1 MENLTQEEIQNSI
14 NAAYDSVNLI
24 NELNLIE
31 ELSKEEKD
39 TLYRNKEHLKIMLA
53 KEWFFNALT
62 EEQKN
67 ELFDICKYE

>member
-1 MENLTQEEIQNSI
+1 MENLTQEEIQNSV

-39 TLYRNKEHLKIMLA
+39 TLDRNKEHLKIMLA

-62 EEQKN
+62 EEQKV
-67 ELFDICKYE
+67 ELSSI

>member
-1 MENLTQEEIQNSI
+1 MENLTQEEIQNSV

-31 ELSKEEKD
+31 ELSIEEKD
-39 TLYRNKEHLKIMLA
+39 TLDRNKEHLKIMLA

-62 EEQKN
+62 EEQKV
-67 ELFDICKYE
+67 ELSNI

>member
-1 MENLTQEEIQNSI
+1 MENLTQEEIQNSV

-31 ELSKEEKD
+31 ELSEEEKD
-39 TLYRNKEHLKIMLA
+39 TLDRNKEHLKIMLA

-62 EEQKN
+62 EEQKV

>member
-31 ELSKEEKD
+31 ELSNEEKD
-39 TLYRNKEHLKIMLA
+39 TLDRNKEHLKIMLA

-62 EEQKN
+62 EEQKV

>member
-1 MENLTQEEIQNSI
+1 MEDLTQEEIQNSV

-31 ELSKEEKD
+31 ELSEEEKD
-39 TLYRNKEHLKIMLA
+39 TLDRNKEHLKIMLA

-62 EEQKN
+62 EEQKV

>member
-39 TLYRNKEHLKIMLA
+39 TLDRNKKHIKIMLA
-53 KEWFFNALT
+53 KEWFFDALT
-62 EEQKN
+62 EEQKV

>member
-1 MENLTQEEIQNSI
+1 MENLTQEEIQNSV

-39 TLYRNKEHLKIMLA
+39 TLDRNKEHLKIMLA

-62 EEQKN
+62 EEQKV

>member
-1 MENLTQEEIQNSI
+1 MENLTQEEIQNSV

-24 NELNLIE
+24 NELNLIS
-31 ELSKEEKD
+31 ELSDKEKD

-53 KEWFFNALT
+53 KERFFNALT
-62 EEQKN
+62 EEQKV

>member
-1 MENLTQEEIQNSI
+1 MENLTQEEIQNSVK
-14 NAAYDSVNLI
+14 AAYDSVNLI
-24 NELNLIE
+24 NELNLIA
-31 ELSKEEKD
+31 ELSNEEKD
-39 TLYRNKEHLKIMLA
+39 TLDRNKEHLKIMLA

>member
-1 MENLTQEEIQNSI
+1 MENLTQEEIQNSV

-24 NELNLIE
+24 IELNLIE

-62 EEQKN
+62 EEKKV

>member
-1 MENLTQEEIQNSI
+1 MENLTQEEIQNSV

-31 ELSKEEKD
+31 ELSNEEKD
-39 TLYRNKEHLKIMLA
+39 TLDRNKEHLKIMLA

-62 EEQKN
+62 EGQKA
-67 ELFDICKYE
+67 ELSSI

>member
-1 MENLTQEEIQNSI
+1 MEDLTQEKIQNSV

-39 TLYRNKEHLKIMLA
+39 TLDRNKEHIKIMLA

-62 EEQKN
+62 EEQKV
-67 ELFDICKYE
+67 ELSSI

>member
-1 MENLTQEEIQNSI
+1 MENLTQEKIQNSV

-39 TLYRNKEHLKIMLA
+39 TLDRNKEHLKIMLA

-62 EEQKN
+62 EEQKV

>member
-1 MENLTQEEIQNSI
+1 MENLTQEEIQNSV

-39 TLYRNKEHLKIMLA
+39 TLDRNKEHIKIMLA

-62 EEQKN
+62 EEQKV
-67 ELFDICKYE
+67 ELSSI

>member
-1 MENLTQEEIQNSI
+1 MENLTPEEIQNSV

-31 ELSKEEKD
+31 ELSNEEKD

-62 EEQKN
+62 EEQKV
-67 ELFDICKYE
+67 EIFDICKYE

>member
-31 ELSKEEKD
+31 ELSDEQKD
-39 TLYRNKEHLKIMLA
+39 ILSRNKEHIKIMVE
-53 KEWFFNALT
+53 KEWFYNALT
-62 EEQKN
+62 EEQKL
-67 ELFDICKYE
+67 ELSNI

>member
-1 MENLTQEEIQNSI
+1 MENLTQEQIQNSV

-31 ELSKEEKD
+31 ELSDEQKD
-39 TLYRNKEHLKIMLA
+39 TLSRNKEHIKIMLE

-62 EEQKN
+62 EEQKV
-67 ELFDICKYE
+67 ELSNI

>member
-1 MENLTQEEIQNSI
+1 MENLTQEEIQKSVS
-14 NAAYDSVNLI
+14 AAYDSVNLI
-24 NELNLIE
+24 NELNLIA
-31 ELSKEEKD
+31 ELSDEDKD
-39 TLYRNKEHLKIMLA
+39 TLYRNKEHIRIMLA

>member
-1 MENLTQEEIQNSI
+1 MENLTQEEIKNSV

-31 ELSKEEKD
+31 ELSEEQKD
-39 TLYRNKEHLKIMLA
+39 TLDRNKEHLKIMLA

-62 EEQKN
+62 EEQKV